1 MPAPLAVVKSKF
13 ESKDKLVDQVVDLL
27 AKDGE
32 ESKEDLRKR
41 LAPASN
47 KKLLRLHEVATQVK
61 AIGGREKLISA
72 TASAEGKGKD
82 KPYVAKLEN
91 VSSASLLDKKKSA
104 ERRSKKA

>member
-27 AKDGE
+27 AKGGD

-47 KKLLRLHEVATQVK
+47 KKLLRIHDVATQVK
-61 AIGGREKLISA
+61 AIGGRDQLITA
-72 TASAEGKGKD
+72 TATAQGKAKD
-82 KPYVAKLEN
+82 KPYVAKLEEA
-91 VSSASLLDKKKSA
+91 SSAQLIDMKKSA
-104 ERRSKKA
+104 ERRTKNA